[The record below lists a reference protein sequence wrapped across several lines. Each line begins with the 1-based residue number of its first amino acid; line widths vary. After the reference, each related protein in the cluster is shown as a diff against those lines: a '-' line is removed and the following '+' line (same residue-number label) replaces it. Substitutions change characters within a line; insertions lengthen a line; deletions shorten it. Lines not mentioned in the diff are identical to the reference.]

1 MKDYFFKNT
10 EYNEVYS
17 YMNKENYPSRNV
29 AIRNGMLF
37 EEEYIEDDVLH
48 VVYKITREQWEIKK

>member
-1 MKDYFFKNT
+1 
-10 EYNEVYS
+10 
-17 YMNKENYPSRNV
+17 MNKENYPSRNV